1 MSAGCV
7 ASQSSAVL
15 VVTSRAPGLT
25 SATCE
30 CVSSEMTSRV
40 LCARWP
46 RFRGPIPP
54 PPTPLQLSLGTGQGM
69 YPPGYLPP
77 FSTPPALSPP
87 CLTPPPPGG
96 TPPMPQVHLC
106 IDCARTVDHIVRGR
120 CSACS
125 PAANKERRKKHG
137 HMTGKMTPA
146 RKAHTDFVSSPAWRR
161 VSKLVR
167 ERDGSCV
174 RCGSTRQLT
183 AHHIIPVRVDP
194 SVALDVDN
202 CVTLCRSCH
211 GKVEGGRGQ

>member
-1 MSAGCV
+1 
-7 ASQSSAVL
+7 

-25 SATCE
+25 SATSRCDVRASEYLATCE
-30 CVSSEMTSRV
+30 VAAVQRANTPSPHPATAVSRYWSGHV
-40 LCARWP
+40 
-46 RFRGPIPP
+46 PP
-54 PPTPLQLSLGTGQGM
+54 GVPTPFR
-69 YPPGYLPP
+69 YPPCI
-77 FSTPPALSPP
+77 TPP

-183 AHHIIPVRVDP
+183 AHHMIPVRVDP
-194 SVALDVDN
+194 SLALDADN
-202 CVTLCRSCH
+202 CVTLCRRCH
-211 GKVEGGRGQ
+211 GIVEGGRGQ